1 MARFIVKRALAA
13 ILTLFIVCTLTFFLM
28 NIIPGG
34 PFLSEKTSEKT
45 LAIINEKYGLDK
57 PLFEQYLNYMKRL
70 LHGDLGVAYKRQGF
84 TVNQIIAEK
93 FPVSAKL
100 GGLAMLWAV
109 CAGVLLGVLA
119 AVRRNKL
126 ADRVVMFIS
135 TLGISVPGFV
145 IGTILLYVFS
155 GRLGL
160 VSGVGLGSPANYI
173 MPMLA
178 LSFSPMSY
186 IARLIRSNM
195 LDVIGQDYIKT
206 ARAKGLSR
214 FMVIFKHTLRNT
226 VIPLITYVGPMT
238 AGILTGGF
246 VVENIFS
253 IPGLGK
259 YFISSITGRDYPV
272 IMGTTI
278 FLAALIIA
286 ANLLVD
292 ILYRVADPRIQFE

>member
-1 MARFIVKRALAA
+1 MLKFLVKRIIAA
-13 ILTLFIVCTLTFFLM
+13 VLTLFIVSTLTFFLM

-57 PLFEQYLNYMKRL
+57 PLGEQYINYMGRL
-70 LHGDLGVAYKRQGF
+70 LRGDLGDSYKRQGF

-93 FPVSAKL
+93 FPISAKL

-109 CAGVLLGVLA
+109 AAGTLLGVLA
-119 AVRRNKL
+119 ALRRNKL
-126 ADRVVMFIS
+126 ADRIVMFIS
-135 TLGISVPGFV
+135 TLGISVPSFV
-145 IGTILLYVFS
+145 IGTVLLYFIKE
-155 GRLGL
+155 RWGL
-160 VSGVGLGSPANYI
+160 IRGLALAGPANYI
-173 MPMLA
+173 LPVLA
-178 LSFSPMSY
+178 LSFLPMSY

-195 LDVIGQDYIKT
+195 LDIIDQDYIKT
-206 ARAKGLSR
+206 ARAKGLSQAR
-214 FMVIFKHTLRNT
+214 VVFKHILRNT

-259 YFISSITGRDYPV
+259 YFISSITGRDYPM
-272 IMGTTI
+272 IMGATI
-278 FLAALIIA
+278 FLALLIIA

-292 ILYRVADPRIQFE
+292 VLYRVADPRVKLE